1 MARQNEIVWK
11 KDLTDIQSGLETLAT
26 KTKISIDLSSMNYDK
41 VKKINV
47 VALEIAVNKLEEAFS
62 GNCCQ
67 ANCCQTC
74 QGCQSCQTCQG
85 CQNCQTCQGCQTC
98 HGCQKCHYYMTKNC
112 NCDCNCDCSDDS

>member
-1 MARQNEIVWK
+1 MASQNEIVWK

-47 VALEIAVNKLEEAFS
+47 AALETAVNKLEEAFS

-67 ANCCQTC
+67 ANCCLPVLPDMPGMPKMPDLSRVPNLPGVPEMPVLHDQEL
-74 QGCQSCQTCQG
+74 QLRLQLQLLG
-85 CQNCQTCQGCQTC
+85 
-98 HGCQKCHYYMTKNC
+98 
-112 NCDCNCDCSDDS
+112 

>member
-1 MARQNEIVWK
+1 MASQNEIVWK

-47 VALEIAVNKLEEAFS
+47 AVLETAVNKLEEAFS

-74 QGCQSCQTCQG
+74 QGCQTCQTCQG
-85 CQNCQTCQGCQTC
+85 CQSQNCQGCQSCQKCQTCQNQ
-98 HGCQKCHYYMTKNC
+98 
-112 NCDCNCDCSDDS
+112 CDCNCSDGS

>member
-1 MARQNEIVWK
+1 MASQNEIVWK

-47 VALEIAVNKLEEAFS
+47 AALETAVNKLEEAFS

-85 CQNCQTCQGCQTC
+85 CQKCQ
-98 HGCQKCHYYMTKNC
+98 YYMTQNC
-112 NCDCNCDCSDDS
+112 NCDCNCNCSDDS

>member
-1 MARQNEIVWK
+1 MASQNEIVCK

-26 KTKISIDLSSMNYDK
+26 KTKISIDLFSMNYDK

-47 VALEIAVNKLEEAFS
+47 AALETAVNKLEEAFS

-85 CQNCQTCQGCQTC
+85 CQNARPVKGAKPARGARNASIT
-98 HGCQKCHYYMTKNC
+98 
-112 NCDCNCDCSDDS
+112 